1 MSLNSV
7 LEQFSPISLKEMD
20 SVELM
25 SRFDS
30 KFIFPLLTLNEVL
43 KNLNKYYRVLNIK
56 GKNIHSYE
64 NLYLDD
70 KENRFYNDHHSGKNP
85 RFKVRHRKYLDS
97 NMSFL
102 EVKEKKNGRTNKN
115 RISSTM
121 WAEDFS
127 DNQTKFLND
136 FSLPTKNLRKTIKT
150 SYDRITLVSL
160 LSSERIT
167 IDTNIQFSDK
177 KSTVKTDE
185 FVVAEIKQNKIQRDS
200 PFYQRMRAMNLR
212 RTNISKYIIGRIL
225 LDDKK
230 SLKRNRFKSTLM
242 KIQKIEK

>member
-1 MSLNSV
+1 MSINSV

-20 SVELM
+20 SVKLM

-64 NLYLDD
+64 SLYLDD

-85 RFKVRHRKYLDS
+85 RFKVRHRKYVDS

-115 RISSTM
+115 RISSTK

-160 LSSERIT
+160 LTAERIT
-167 IDTNIQFSDK
+167 IDINIQFFDK
-177 KSTVKTDE
+177 KNTVTTHE

-200 PFYQRMRAMNLR
+200 PFYKKMKAMNLR

-225 LDDKK
+225 LDDNK
-230 SLKRNRFKSTLM
+230 SLKNNRFKSVLM
-242 KIQKIEK
+242 KIKEIEK